1 MQNPSIK
8 LSHSPKKTNPSPD
21 AKPNKK
27 NILHVYVLSN
37 KCGITCMYG
46 FLQLVK
52 LSRARFILEKSKQ
65 KKESNTS
72 SSVGAFTRTFKQR
85 DRIASVTFEELLQH
99 KIRRQE
105 ALYFSIV
112 LRRECW
118 ASLESLSTSLSTNT
132 NIP

>member
-37 KCGITCMYG
+37 KCGITCMHG

-65 KKESNTS
+65 KKNQIPHPQLVHLLAHSSNEI
-72 SSVGAFTRTFKQR
+72 G
-85 DRIASVTFEELLQH
+85 LLQ
-99 KIRRQE
+99 
-105 ALYFSIV
+105 
-112 LRRECW
+112 
-118 ASLESLSTSLSTNT
+118 
-132 NIP
+132 